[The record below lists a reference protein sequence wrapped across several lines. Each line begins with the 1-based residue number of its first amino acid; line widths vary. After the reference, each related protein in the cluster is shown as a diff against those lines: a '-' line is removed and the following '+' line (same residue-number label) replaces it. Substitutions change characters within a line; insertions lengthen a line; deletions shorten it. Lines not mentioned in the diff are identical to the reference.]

1 MNSSYRLVL
10 KSGPN
15 AGNSLDLSADEITI
29 GRDVNATFVIND
41 PEVSRRH
48 ARVYQQGANIIIEDL
63 GSTNGTS
70 VSGQRLSGP
79 YILRPGEIITLGEHT
94 TVLFEM
100 VQLDPDA
107 TVASLRPMQPVAQSE
122 AAPVPTPVY
131 QQAEQFKPAPALDQ
145 VPLDAAPAV
154 QTSDEYVGRVPAK
167 PKSAKPAGKKKMSA
181 LVVVLIVVVIV
192 LACGCIA
199 FAIFDALNLYCDFPG
214 IMNFLI
220 PGACPP

>member
-1 MNSSYRLVL
+1 MNSTFRLVL

-15 AGNSLDLSADEITI
+15 AGKTLDLGTDEIII
-29 GRDVNATFVIND
+29 GRDVNATLVIND

-48 ARVYQQGANIIIEDL
+48 ARVYQQGANTIIEDL

-70 VSGQRLSGP
+70 VSGQRLAGP

-107 TVASLRPMQPVAQSE
+107 TVASLRPLQPAIQPE
-122 AAPVPTPVY
+122 AAPMAMPVY
-131 QQAEQFKPAPALDQ
+131 QPAEPIQASPSMDQ
-145 VPLDAAPAV
+145 AAMGAASIPP
-154 QTSDEYVGRVPAK
+154 TSEEYVGRVPAK
-167 PKSAKPAGKKKMSA
+167 PKAAKPAGKKKMST
-181 LVVVLIVVVIV
+181 LVVVLIVIVIV

-199 FAIFDALNLYCDFPG
+199 FAIFDALNLYCDFPD
-214 IMNFLI
+214 IMNLLI